1 MICPLIQTESKP
13 SSATKIEKGNGMN
26 TFFATHAVAAVVLAL
41 TGLLIQSRMNC
52 NTYFKQWMSQFF
64 GAAFY
69 CAGFFLMST
78 SSYVW
83 LATTNGWQNSSG
95 SSMSFV
101 TMYLPAALSFI
112 TALVVEI
119 RHRDFGASS
128 TAIVLGSVSGWTA
141 IVASLQF
148 MSNF

>member
-1 MICPLIQTESKP
+1 
-13 SSATKIEKGNGMN
+13 MN
-26 TFFATHAVAAVVLAL
+26 TLFAAQAFASVVLAL
-41 TGLLIQSRMNC
+41 TGLLIQSCMNC
-52 NTYFKQWMSQFF
+52 NTYFKQWLSQFF

-78 SSYVW
+78 SSYIW
-83 LATTNGWQNSSG
+83 LATTNGWQDSPG
-95 SSMSFV
+95 SSISFV
-101 TMYLPAALSFI
+101 TIYLPAALSFF

-128 TAIVLGSVSGWTA
+128 TAIILGSASGWSA

-148 MSNF
+148 ISNF